1 MGIEDFEE
9 ATQEFERTQ
18 AYALAVVKNG
28 DEAAVERLA
37 ELSPLEYGRLRKE
50 EAERLGVP
58 VSFLDREIK
67 GRQKTSTA
75 AANGLN
81 LTDFEPAADPVDG
94 QQLMDLVTMTIKRY
108 VVMSEEA
115 LDAVAL
121 WLVRAHAHDLFDVNP
136 RLALLS
142 PEKACGKT
150 TVLELLERLTPRSLM
165 ASNISP
171 AAVFRIIE
179 AERPT
184 LLMDEMDSFS
194 DTHEELRGILN
205 SGHRRAGA
213 KVVKT
218 VGDAH
223 EVKTFSTWC
232 PMVAARIGRLPDT
245 LEDRSVIIHMQRRK
259 RGESVTPLRWTGS
272 KGKALYGTLHELG
285 RGLARWVQ
293 DHESAL
299 VACEP
304 TLLPELGNRAA
315 DNWFSLLAIADVL
328 GGDWPERARKAA
340 KALSCQGITD
350 SDSDGLQLLA
360 DIRDLFT
367 DSKSDSLSSYDL
379 CNQLTALE
387 ERSWGEWRYGKAL
400 SPSQLAKLLRP
411 FGVRSRTI
419 RLPERVLKGYQK
431 ADFHDAFTRYLT
443 SPEESSFQPVTPVT
457 NRSSSGDEPLFEA
470 VTREGCNVSGNGVSP
485 APSAGCNAVTAPN
498 REMGERGDVP
508 DEKAAYLVPTVAGTQ
523 DNQGVIEL

>member
-1 MGIEDFEE
+1 MGIENFEK
-9 ATQEFERTQ
+9 ATQGFDQ
-18 AYALAVVKNG
+18 AQAHALAAGKNG

-50 EAERLGVP
+50 EAGRLGVP
-58 VSFLDREIK
+58 VGFLDREIK
-67 GRQKTSTA
+67 GRQKTSTV

-81 LTDFEPAADPVDG
+81 LSGFEPAADPVDG
-94 QQLMDLVTMTIKRY
+94 QQLMAQVTMMLKRY

-179 AERPT
+179 AEQPT

-232 PMVAARIGRLPDT
+232 PMVAARIGRLT
-245 LEDRSVIIHMQRRK
+245 RHK
-259 RGESVTPLRWTGS
+259 RGPLI
-272 KGKALYGTLHELG
+272 L
-285 RGLARWVQ
+285 
-293 DHESAL
+293 
-299 VACEP
+299 
-304 TLLPELGNRAA
+304 N
-315 DNWFSLLAIADVL
+315 
-328 GGDWPERARKAA
+328 
-340 KALSCQGITD
+340 
-350 SDSDGLQLLA
+350 
-360 DIRDLFT
+360 
-367 DSKSDSLSSYDL
+367 
-379 CNQLTALE
+379 
-387 ERSWGEWRYGKAL
+387 
-400 SPSQLAKLLRP
+400 PSR
-411 FGVRSRTI
+411 
-419 RLPERVLKGYQK
+419 
-431 ADFHDAFTRYLT
+431 
-443 SPEESSFQPVTPVT
+443 
-457 NRSSSGDEPLFEA
+457 
-470 VTREGCNVSGNGVSP
+470 
-485 APSAGCNAVTAPN
+485 
-498 REMGERGDVP
+498 
-508 DEKAAYLVPTVAGTQ
+508 
-523 DNQGVIEL
+523 